1 MHDPTL
7 QRAMEDMEQN
17 RLPQAIASLRLRVR
31 LKPRDAAAH
40 TLLGSALQRAG
51 EFEQAIHHLARA
63 VELAPQEPVFH
74 NNLAFSLLGAGQ
86 NIRARDHLQRA
97 VELRPDYA
105 AAWIGLT
112 CALTRAGQSRQAVA
126 AGERAV
132 QLRPDLSGAILNLAS
147 AYASLG
153 QLDRACETLERHAH
167 APDVDPELI
176 SNLLLLLQSTER
188 TPEAIVAWHRR
199 YGQRVAAAAK
209 PPLLDADPDR
219 ALRIGVLSADLRQH
233 SVAFFT
239 QGLFSQPCPGAS
251 FIVFNTSV
259 PMLHDALTRQHR
271 QLAAGWHEVAGMD
284 DAELDA
290 CIRRE
295 RIDILLELSG
305 HMAGHRLGALCAKP
319 APIIVTAIG
328 YPNTTGHPCIDW
340 RLVDSITDP
349 PEADALL
356 TERPLRLDPCF
367 LCFTP
372 PVQSPEPA
380 SPADDAPFTFGSF
393 NASSKISDTT
403 ATLWA
408 ATLAAVPGSRLLLKS
423 QAMGDPDASGA
434 LRDRLARAG
443 IDPARVDISA
453 YAPDQRSHLEQYAR
467 MHVSLDTTPYNGT
480 TTTCEA
486 LWMGVPVVT
495 LLGDRHAARVS
506 ASLLHA
512 AGHPEWVAADADAY
526 VRIAASLAQDR
537 ERLKPLRTDLRAQ
550 MLASPLLDAAAY
562 ATRFHAA
569 LRTCWRSLC
578 NASAT

>member
-1 MHDPTL
+1 
-7 QRAMEDMEQN
+7 
-17 RLPQAIASLRLRVR
+17 
-31 LKPRDAAAH
+31 
-40 TLLGSALQRAG
+40 
-51 EFEQAIHHLARA
+51 
-63 VELAPQEPVFH
+63 
-74 NNLAFSLLGAGQ
+74 
-86 NIRARDHLQRA
+86 LQRA

-328 YPNTTGHPCIDW
+328 YPSTTGHPCIDW

-367 LCFTP
+367 LCYTP
-372 PVQSPEPA
+372 PVQSPEPT

-393 NASSKISDTT
+393 NASSKISETT
-403 ATLWA
+403 AALWA
-408 ATLAAVPGSRLLLKS
+408 ATLTAVPGSRLLLKS

-578 NASAT
+578 NASTT